1 MQASTKRAPASNGA
15 PPDLLR
21 AAFRDLHGPRLHGF
35 ALLIALGDRATAAR
49 LATEALA
56 AGSARTGELRHP
68 ERAAAW
74 LRQRVTR
81 NAGRMGRSIGG
92 RHVAGDGLPALELM
106 GVEAAGFAGLSA
118 LTIRERAALVADSVE
133 RLGRHDVA
141 TVVGIDGT
149 RLDRLIRRAR
159 SRYCATVAG
168 SLDDAAAVA
177 GPTATRIH
185 AVAAR
190 ALS

>member
-1 MQASTKRAPASNGA
+1 MQASTNRATASNGA

-35 ALLIALGDRATAAR
+35 ALLVALGDRATAAR
-49 LATEALA
+49 LASEALA
-56 AGSARTGELRHP
+56 AGSARTAELRHP

-74 LRQRVTR
+74 LRGRVTR
-81 NAGRMGRSIGG
+81 NAERMGRSIG
-92 RHVAGDGLPALELM
+92 RRRVAGDGAPALELL

-118 LTIRERAALVADSVE
+118 LTTRERAALVADSVE

-141 TVVGIDGT
+141 TVVGIDGA

-159 SRYCATVAG
+159 SRYRGTVADA
-168 SLDDAAAVA
+168 LDDAAAVA
-177 GPTATRIH
+177 GPTATRIR